1 MKLTVQV
8 RLSFCKKENE
18 HTALSEDELRLANQN
33 KKYSAVF
40 LAGVSFK
47 MKKKLLLSMID
58 ILFQHFVKTFLFN
71 PSKCFC
77 AMGYVVT
84 HGVLFTL
91 DSQSTCC
98 KVALFNYLQQNPFDF
113 SYE

>member
-33 KKYSAVF
+33 KKCSAVF

-47 MKKKLLLSMID
+47 MKKKTLTLND
-58 ILFQHFVKTFLFN
+58 RHFI
-71 PSKCFC
+71 S
-77 AMGYVVT
+77 
-84 HGVLFTL
+84 TL
-91 DSQSTCC
+91 C
-98 KVALFNYLQQNPFDF
+98 QNFF
-113 SYE
+113 I